1 MVWQNGDSPNE
12 LNDREPEQSDFDG
25 RCVRG
30 LVLCGISLS
39 LSLLIAVLW
48 LLSPHPDRVRVAAP
62 GTPPGASASPA
73 VPVLP
78 FRAADIGDAQ
88 IVIAEEG
95 RLNPVCGM
103 IDSTRGLWDAKRAMV
118 YFEENSIEGKPFQP
132 PPRDQWPRKSILPSF
147 VGSERDVTVRPSAEF
162 WIEFDESFFHRR
174 IPFKVVMRVDYLR
187 SHAAEVVIIRPG
199 MSVPQPENPRS
210 VWTQCEEASTDLSLT
225 GHFFVMPKAEKKA
238 IDEFQIAK
246 LTYENGSLRIVQD
259 YNNIV
264 QQYNAA
270 RQAQRQ
276 HYLQW
281 RSVSV
286 SIMLGVLLAIGGSA
300 LLTVKTQMIPFI
312 TAQVIVFCLLATLVG
327 STVAQSPAPILELS
341 PVTAAP
347 VPVLP

>member
-1 MVWQNGDSPNE
+1 MVWQNDSPNE
-12 LNDREPEQSDFDG
+12 LSDREREQSDFDG

-30 LVLCGISLS
+30 LVFCGISVS
-39 LSLLIAVLW
+39 LSLLIALLW
-48 LLSPHPDRVRVAAP
+48 LLSPHPDRVRITGP
-62 GTPPGASASPA
+62 GTPPDASASPA

-78 FRAADIGDAQ
+78 FRVADIGDAQ

-103 IDSTRGLWDAKRAMV
+103 IDSTRGLWKAKRAMV
-118 YFEENSIEGKPFQP
+118 YFEENAIEGKPFQP
-132 PPRDQWPRKSILPSF
+132 PPSDQWPRKSILPSF
-147 VGSERDVTVRPSAEF
+147 VGSEREVTVRPSAEF

-174 IPFKVVMRVDYLR
+174 IPFKVVMSVDYLR

-199 MSVPQPENPRS
+199 TTAPSPENPRS
-210 VWTQCEEASTDLSLT
+210 VWTQCKETSTDLSLT
-225 GHFFVMPKAEKKA
+225 GHFFVMSKSEKKA
-238 IDEFQIAK
+238 IDEFQTAK
-246 LTYENGSLRIVQD
+246 LAYENGYLRIAQS
-259 YNNIV
+259 YNSIV

-286 SIMLGVLLAIGGSA
+286 PMMLGALLAVGVSA
-300 LLTVKTQMIPFI
+300 LFTVKSRMIPFI

-327 STVAQSPAPILELS
+327 STVSQSPAPIIELL

-347 VPVLP
+347 VPILP